1 MTVLLPSH
9 FGLNVQWSALRRN
22 IDRTA
27 RFYLIFIKSPA
38 GNLLAEETVPG
49 STTTKDIT
57 GLRPSTR
64 YRIVVYG
71 IDETGQAYKTR
82 ESLASTTDGKLTHFR
97 KYLTH
102 PFLILKGVGFH
113 ILLLSVAICYC
124 HSFKSYKV

>member
-1 MTVLLPSH
+1 MTVLMSSP
-9 FGLNVQWSALRRN
+9 FGLSVQWSALLTN

-27 RFYLIFIKSPA
+27 KFYLIFIKSPE

-64 YRIVVYG
+64 YRIGVYG

-82 ESLASTTDGKLTHFR
+82 ESLTSTTDGKLTYFR
-97 KYLTH
+97 K
-102 PFLILKGVGFH
+102 
-113 ILLLSVAICYC
+113 
-124 HSFKSYKV
+124 

>member
-1 MTVLLPSH
+1 MTVLMPSH
-9 FGLNVQWSALRRN
+9 FGLSVQWSALRTN

-82 ESLASTTDGKLTHFR
+82 ESPASTTDGKLAHFR
-97 KYLTH
+97 K
-102 PFLILKGVGFH
+102 
-113 ILLLSVAICYC
+113 
-124 HSFKSYKV
+124 